1 MGDSQ
6 GKQWGMTKPIS
17 EQPPNEADLKLN
29 DKLIAYLKDT
39 NNFESPKGMDNR
51 YACDSAV
58 PLSPADSL
66 RSKVLQHIQKVAE
79 EFMRRVA
86 RAKKLPE
93 AVVNSLGGRVFTFG
107 SYQLGVYGP
116 SEYYPITNGS
126 ATNIAPS
133 F

>member
-1 MGDSQ
+1 MRLGAA
-6 GKQWGMTKPIS
+6 P
-17 EQPPNEADLKLN
+17 A
-29 DKLIAYLKDT
+29 
-39 NNFESPKGMDNR
+39 
-51 YACDSAV
+51 
-58 PLSPADSL
+58 PADSF

-93 AVVNSLGGRVFTFG
+93 AVVNSVGGRVFTFG

-116 SEYYPITNGS
+116 SEYYPAANGRV
-126 ATNIAPS
+126 ADIAPS